1 MTELN
6 NINSKFNTLDLD
18 ELISESSF
26 MQIKILI
33 TPISRT
39 INFIKQTE
47 RFELA
52 LYWANEIRICDLTLW
67 NRSRTSSC

>member
-47 RFELA
+47 RFEPA
-52 LYWANEIRICDLTLW
+52 LY
-67 NRSRTSSC
+67 

>member
-1 MTELN
+1 MTKLN
-6 NINSKFNTLDLD
+6 SINSNFNTLDRD
-18 ELISESSF
+18 ELISDPYF

-47 RFELA
+47 RFEPA
-52 LYWANEIRICDLTLW
+52 LY
-67 NRSRTSSC
+67 